1 MKSQKIVLQKRNPS
15 LKKIQKNI

>member
-1 MKSQKIVLQKRNPS
+1 MKSQRIVLQKLNPS